1 MKNEWAFTDNF
12 NIRSYS
18 QQEFLIIL
26 IVKKVQLDLNSVR
39 MPNGI
44 QVVNGVKETLFLKS
58 NKGRLNS
65 KVLGFCLS
73 YKKQTYRR
81 ITSYTYESANNFS
94 GRE

>member
-1 MKNEWAFTDNF
+1 MKSEWAFTDNF

-26 IVKKVQLDLNSVR
+26 IVKKVQLDLHSVR

-65 KVLGFCLS
+65 EVLGFCFLLQ
-73 YKKQTYRR
+73 KADIQR
-81 ITSYTYESANNFS
+81 NNIIYL
-94 GRE
+94 